1 MAVTMWKGNRLPTLD
16 YTFTVSTGAF
26 DLTGSTV
33 TFSMRTA
40 NSGRMKVAAAAAT
53 IVDAIAGGV
62 SYPWA
67 AVDVDTVGEYDAWLT
82 YNYAGKTQDTP
93 EFQINVVEHA
103 PASIEIVYPVDASGL
118 THIVQGDAYQA
129 ASNRQLVY
137 EIETMDAPL
146 LSGSTVTYR
155 VEGKATYP
163 MTIVGKDQVY
173 LELTS
178 AQTTLL
184 TQGTYNF
191 AILAATSGNTVTMT
205 RNQLQVTAALG

>member
-1 MAVTMWKGNRLPTLD
+1 MSVTMWKGNRLPTLD
-16 YTFTVSTGAF
+16 YTFTVDTGAF

-33 TFSMRTA
+33 TFSMRTV
-40 NSGRMKVAAAAAT
+40 NSSRLKVNAASVS
-53 IVDAIAGGV
+53 IVDALAGGV
-62 SYPWA
+62 SYLWA

-82 YNYAGKTQDTP
+82 YNYLGKTQDTP
-93 EFQINVVEHA
+93 EFGVVVAEHA

-137 EIETMDAPL
+137 EVETMDAPL
-146 LSGSTVTYR
+146 LSGSTVTMR

-205 RNQLQVTAALG
+205 RNQIQVTAALG